1 MANFSGKFSHFYDS
15 KFIYDTD
22 SLLMSVIGVGH
33 SFIHINTTSFFGCQY
48 FITATNKGIILVEK
62 HYSFIHNQSNGG
74 AKKESTES
82 KSELFKC
89 FLVDKIRINEIKSY
103 ISPYTNFNQPEYS
116 LFINIIFTFVHKID
130 RNFFLPYF
138 LLFFS
143 RFDCR
148 VSVVVLF

>member
-82 KSELFKC
+82 KSKLFKC

-103 ISPYTNFNQPEYS
+103 IFPPQISINQNILYLLISFS
-116 LFINIIFTFVHKID
+116 LSFTRLIEIFIFLIFIF
-130 RNFFLPYF
+130 
-138 LLFFS
+138 FFS
-143 RFDCR
+143 F
-148 VSVVVLF
+148 